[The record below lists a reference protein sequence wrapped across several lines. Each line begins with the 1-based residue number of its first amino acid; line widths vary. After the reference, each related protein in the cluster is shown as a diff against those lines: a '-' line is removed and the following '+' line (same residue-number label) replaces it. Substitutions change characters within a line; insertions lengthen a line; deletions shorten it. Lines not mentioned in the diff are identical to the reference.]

1 MPRERGVSEP
11 GSRDGPAARD
21 GQGSRTGRGG
31 RYHHGGLRAAL
42 IDTAIELIA
51 ERGGVRGFSMAEA
64 SRRLG
69 VAVSAPYAHFTDRE
83 DLLAAVTVRAFES
96 FRDAL
101 LAEMSRFADPA
112 DRLVAMAGVYVR
124 FAAASPAMFEMLYES
139 GVDKTRHP
147 EIEVAERPLNE
158 AFLDCVRVLAD
169 DDDRLAADLA
179 TAVEATA
186 RGHVMLLLD
195 SVTGRDEHAVASAA
209 EQTAR
214 AVRALVESRRLLGRP
229 SQREEEP
236 L

>member
-1 MPRERGVSEP
+1 MSEP
-11 GSRDGPAARD
+11 GSRDSPAARD
-21 GQGSRTGRGG
+21 GQGSRSGRGG
-31 RYHHGGLRAAL
+31 RYHHGDLRAAL

-51 ERGGVRGFSMAEA
+51 EHGGVRGFSMAEA

-83 DLLAAVTVRAFES
+83 DLLAAVAVRAFES
-96 FRDAL
+96 FRDAFA
-101 LAEMSRFADPA
+101 AELSRFADPA
-112 DRLVAMAGVYVR
+112 DRLVAVAGAYVR

-139 GVDKTRHP
+139 GVDKARHP
-147 EIEVAERPLNE
+147 EIEAAERPLND
-158 AFLDCVRVLAD
+158 AFLDCVRVLSGGD
-169 DDDRLAADLA
+169 DSLAANLA

-186 RGHVMLLLD
+186 RGHVMLLLGG
-195 SVTGRDEHAVASAA
+195 VTGRQDDVAAAA

-214 AVRALVESRRLLGRP
+214 AVRALIESRRLLGRP

>member
-1 MPRERGVSEP
+1 MPKDHAVSP
-11 GSRDGPAARD
+11 GRDDPD
-21 GQGSRTGRGG
+21 GRKGRGG
-31 RYHHGGLRAAL
+31 RYHHGDLRAAL

-51 ERGGVRGFSMAEA
+51 EAGGMRGFSMAEA

-69 VAVSAPYAHFTDRE
+69 VAVSAPYAHFADRE

-101 LAEMSRFADPA
+101 VPEMERFTDPA
-112 DRLVAMAGVYVR
+112 DRLAAMASGYVR

-139 GVDKTRHP
+139 GVDKARHP
-147 EIEVAERPLNE
+147 EIEAAEQPLND
-158 AFLDCVRVLAD
+158 AFLDCVRLLSGGDDTLAT
-169 DDDRLAADLA
+169 DLA

-195 SVTGRDEHAVASAA
+195 GVPGRDEQDVASAA
-209 EQTAR
+209 GQTVR

-229 SQREEEP
+229 SGREEEP
-236 L
+236 R